1 MGLFTGLLTLP
12 LAPVRG
18 VLWVA
23 DQLAEQAYEQEFSPA
38 AVRRQLQAAAQAFD
52 EGRLSEQ
59 QYEEVEDMLVQRL
72 VGSSRPPGEP
82 EGWPA

>member
-23 DQLAEQAYEQEFSPA
+23 DQLAQQAYEQEFSPA
-38 AVRRQLQAAAQAFD
+38 AVRRQLHAAAQTFD

-59 QYEEVEDMLVQRL
+59 QYEEVEDVLVQRL
-72 VGSSRPPGEP
+72 VESSRPPGEP
-82 EGWPA
+82 EGWTS

>member
-18 VLWVA
+18 VLWLA

-59 QYEEVEDMLVQRL
+59 EYEEVEDVLVQRL
-72 VGSSRPPGEP
+72 VGSSRRPSDP
-82 EGWPA
+82 ERWPA

>member
-1 MGLFTGLLTLP
+1 MGLFTGLLP

-23 DQLAEQAYEQEFSPA
+23 DQLAQQAYEQEFSPA

-72 VGSSRPPGEP
+72 VGSTRPGDP
-82 EGWPA
+82 EGRTS

>member
-1 MGLFTGLLTLP
+1 
-12 LAPVRG
+12 

-23 DQLAEQAYEQEFSPA
+23 DQLAAQAYEQEFSPA

-72 VGSSRPPGEP
+72 VESGRPPREP
-82 EGWPA
+82 EGSSS